1 MRVKVFITGD
11 DNDDGNRLALLRKAR
26 SGGLSHD
33 RRAPIHPH
41 PILTAKHPPD
51 KPRPRLR
58 DGPGWVGFCAA
69 RNPAR
74 RAWVGSAVQPS
85 LTLKPVGLGRATHL
99 GYPWRGY
106 YRFVTV
112 IVTICLQNHL
122 FRPQNSLFGGEIS
135 CLGGSCEPDGLLGGL
150 GFMLWPSPAVLGCA
164 CSAAQPA
171 QVAQPA
177 RPQSVSTRPIS
188 KPTLSLFVTKLLTRS
203 LTC

>member
-1 MRVKVFITGD
+1 MYKGFTRFLVSRELIIEYSNV
-11 DNDDGNRLALLRKAR
+11 
-26 SGGLSHD
+26 
-33 RRAPIHPH
+33 
-41 PILTAKHPPD
+41 
-51 KPRPRLR
+51 RLR
-58 DGPGWVGFCAA
+58 DGPGWVGFCAV

-85 LTLKPVGLGRATHL
+85 PTLKPVGLGRATHL

-122 FRPQNSLFGGEIS
+122 FRPQNTLFRGEIS

-188 KPTLSLFVTKLLTRS
+188 KPIHNYLGTGYIDSSVHVNHRDWI
-203 LTC
+203 